1 MVNFEKVRANITLK
15 YDNEDLYDYIYS
27 KFHSIVWNDV
37 EKILNEREEKF
48 KNSISKDVI
57 LDDEFCDVFGFI
69 LGEKEFLT
77 EDMKTLFF
85 ENFNLFEVYLLRYL
99 YNKFV
104 KGFE

>member
-27 KFHSIVWNDV
+27 KFHSRVWNDV
-37 EKILNEREEKF
+37 EKILNKRGKKF
-48 KNSISKDVI
+48 KNSISKDMI
-57 LDDEFCDVFGFI
+57 LDDKFCNIFDFV
-69 LGEKEFLT
+69 LEEKEFLT

-85 ENFNLFEVYLLRYL
+85 ENFNLFEVYLLKYL

-104 KGFE
+104 KDFE

>member
-27 KFHSIVWNDV
+27 KFNSIVWNDV

-57 LDDEFCDVFGFI
+57 LDDEFCDVFSFI

>member
-15 YDNEDLYDYIYS
+15 YDNDS
-27 KFHSIVWNDV
+27 KFNSIVWNDV

-48 KNSISKDVI
+48 KNSISKDMI
-57 LDDEFCDVFGFI
+57 LDDEFCYVFGFI

>member
-1 MVNFEKVRANITLK
+1 M
-15 YDNEDLYDYIYS
+15 
-27 KFHSIVWNDV
+27 
-37 EKILNEREEKF
+37 
-48 KNSISKDVI
+48 I
-57 LDDEFCDVFGFI
+57 LDDEFCYVFGFI

>member
-37 EKILNEREEKF
+37 EKILNKREKKF
-48 KNSISKDVI
+48 KNSISKDII
-57 LDDEFCDVFGFI
+57 LDDKFCNIFDFV
-69 LGEKEFLT
+69 LEEKEFLT

-85 ENFNLFEVYLLRYL
+85 ENFNLFEVYLLKYL

-104 KGFE
+104 KDFE